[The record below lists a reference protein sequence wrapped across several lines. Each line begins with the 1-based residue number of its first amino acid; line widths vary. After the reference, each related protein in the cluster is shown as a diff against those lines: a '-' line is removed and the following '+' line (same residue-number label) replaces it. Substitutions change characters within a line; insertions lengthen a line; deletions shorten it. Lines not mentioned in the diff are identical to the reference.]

1 MKIHDIP
8 GFPNPLR
15 VRIAL
20 AEKGL
25 TDQVQF
31 VKVDLP
37 AAENRQAAFLAKNPT
52 GTVPVLELDDGLFIG
67 ECTAITE
74 YLDNLDGQPTL
85 TGRTPRE
92 KAMIH
97 MMQSRAESELIDP
110 IGDYFHHATP
120 GLSPALRAHK
130 SPDWAGRED
139 FGRRRRVRAEAGIR
153 YFDQVLR
160 DQPYVAGD
168 SFSMADITVLEGLVF
183 AGFAQIPVPEDCTAL
198 NAWRARVEERPS
210 VQNPA

>member
-1 MKIHDIP
+1 MKIHDVP

-20 AEKGL
+20 GEKGL

-37 AAENRQAAFLAKNPT
+37 GGEHKEAAFLAKNPS
-52 GTVPVLELDDGLFIG
+52 GTVPVLELDDGLYIS

-74 YLDNLDGQPTL
+74 YLDNLDGKPVL
-85 TGRTPRE
+85 TGATPRD

-97 MMQSRAESELIDP
+97 MMQKRAEAELIDAVA
-110 IGDYFHHATP
+110 DYFHYATP
-120 GLSPALRAHK
+120 GLGAAIEDGKKPT
-130 SPDWAGRED
+130 WTGRD
-139 FGRRRRVRAEAGIR
+139 AFGRRQGERAVAGMR
-153 YFDQVLR
+153 YFDGVLR
-160 DQPYVAGD
+160 ERPFVAGD

-183 AGFAQIPVPEDCTAL
+183 AGFAKIDVPEDCTAL
-198 NAWRARVEERPS
+198 NAWRQRVQERPS
-210 VQNPA
+210 VKAA